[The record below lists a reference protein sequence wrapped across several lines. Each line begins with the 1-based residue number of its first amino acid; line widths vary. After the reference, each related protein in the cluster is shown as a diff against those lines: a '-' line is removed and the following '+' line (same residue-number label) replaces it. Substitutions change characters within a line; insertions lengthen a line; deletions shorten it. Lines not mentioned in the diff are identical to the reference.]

1 MKEKRTVKQLKKSF
15 YCIKYTV
22 KGNIMLEQV
31 KIININ
37 SIDKCIVDFK
47 KGNYQYNME
56 NVIGNVVNPISI
68 YGHNGSGKSS
78 FLDAIKQFI
87 MFMINPVDRIV
98 PFVVNNISFEKY
110 LKSKEKDDSLV
121 TGSMELTFKI
131 EDTSYKYFLAVSRVL
146 GIKEEYLLKD
156 NEIYFSRTGTTYK
169 YKNKE
174 DEISTNDSIFVPLVR
189 ILASNEISDS
199 TIQIVYAYLSSF
211 VHVDLQFI
219 NRGAFVTSKLFDN
232 TNIFDLLVRKSN
244 DVKRVLKEFKEFPN
258 YTVQKS
264 KILPGNLSS
273 INEYTVEIEDND
285 NFKVKLPFQM
295 ISTGMRNSSILLSLI
310 LSVPHNGVIFIDELE
325 MALHP
330 STIKDLIKLVQQ
342 LKIQLVFSSHNTN
355 ILEYSRPDQVY
366 FAKWNK
372 GFSTLMRL
380 SEIYPN
386 IRQVNNIEKMYLNS
400 VFDEEIENYG
410 K

>member
-1 MKEKRTVKQLKKSF
+1 
-15 YCIKYTV
+15 
-22 KGNIMLEQV
+22 MLEQV

-37 SIDKCIVDFK
+37 SIDKCTIDFK

-56 NVIGNVVNPISI
+56 NVIGNVVNPIAI

-87 MFMINPVDRIV
+87 IFMINPVERIV
-98 PFVVNNISFEKY
+98 PFVVNNINFEKY
-110 LKSKEKDDSLV
+110 LNSNEKDDSLV
-121 TGSMELTFKI
+121 TGSIELTFKI
-131 EDTSYKYFLAVSRVL
+131 EDISYKYFLAVSRVL
-146 GIKEEYLLKD
+146 GIKEEYLLK
-156 NEIYFSRTGTTYK
+156 NNKNYFSRKDTLYQ
-169 YKNKE
+169 YKNKK
-174 DEISTNDSIFVPLVR
+174 DKISTNDSIFVPLVR
-189 ILASNEISDS
+189 ILASKEISDS
-199 TIQIVYAYLSSF
+199 TIQTVYAYLSSF

-219 NRGAFVTSKLFDN
+219 SRGGFVTSKLFDN

-244 DVKRVLKEFKEFPN
+244 DVKKILQEFQKFPN

-264 KILPGNLSS
+264 KVLPGNLAT
-273 INEYTVEIEDND
+273 INEYTVEIEDDD
-285 NFKVKLPFQM
+285 NYKIELPFQM

-310 LSVPHNGVIFIDELE
+310 SSLPHNGVIFIDELE

-330 STIKDLIKLVQQ
+330 STIKDLIKLVQK

-355 ILEYSRPDQVY
+355 ILEYLRPDQVY
-366 FAKWNK
+366 FAKWKK

-400 VFDEEIENYG
+400 VFDEQIDNYV